1 MALSKERVE
10 AQIRAIGKFNSFF
23 TRKEIKHLPEVMRDG
38 EEILFMTSGI
48 TDGNTWLVTA
58 TNLRLLFLDKGMIYG
73 LKQIEYPYEK
83 ISTIAHKTGLM
94 FGEIV
99 IGTSSGDV
107 KIETISK
114 ADVPKMTEIISNRIN
129 ALNARTAGAP
139 ATQAADDLPAK
150 LERLAALKEKGLLT
164 DAEFAEAKARLIR

>member
-1 MALSKERVE
+1 MALSKEKVE
-10 AQIRAIGKFNSFF
+10 AQVHAIGKFNSFL
-23 TRKEIKHLPEVMRDG
+23 TKKEIRHLPEVMRDG

-48 TDGNTWLVTA
+48 TEGNTWLITA
-58 TNLRLLFLDKGMIYG
+58 TNLRLLFLDKGMIFG

-94 FGEIV
+94 FGEIT

-129 ALNARTAGAP
+129 AVNAKTP
-139 ATQAADDLPAK
+139 AAQPADDILAK

-164 DAEFAEAKARLIR
+164 DAEFAEAKARLMR